1 MLFKRSFGLTRSLFI
16 LCVHEHDRL
25 GFGMLIV
32 ETADNIFVYFSS
44 SNYDR
49 KGQTYPVE
57 YYLESVEEYSE
68 GKIHMSDPESG
79 KGNVNTVYFGNQARG
94 NTRISRTA
102 EFVYD
107 EWARD
112 CKYLLRFELPA

>member
-1 MLFKRSFGLTRSLFI
+1 MLF
-16 LCVHEHDRL
+16 
-25 GFGMLIV
+25 V
-32 ETADNIFVYFSS
+32 ETAVLNPRGVFDCICVFSS
-44 SNYDR
+44 NCDT

-68 GKIHMSDPESG
+68 GKIHMSEPESG
-79 KGNVNTVYFGNQARG
+79 KGNVITVYLGNQARG

-107 EWARD
+107 
-112 CKYLLRFELPA
+112 